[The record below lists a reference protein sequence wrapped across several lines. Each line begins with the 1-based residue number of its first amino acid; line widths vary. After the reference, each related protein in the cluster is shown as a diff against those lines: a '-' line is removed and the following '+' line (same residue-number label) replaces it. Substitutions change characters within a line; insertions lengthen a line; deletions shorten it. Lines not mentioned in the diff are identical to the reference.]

1 MKKKK
6 EEKINFVYGVTPE
19 EDAYYKSVVKVKG
32 GDNSLSK
39 SILNVLDGPDQT
51 IERLAF
57 ETDPTAYNTY
67 AGIYKQ
73 KMRLLPDSVLKRIA
87 IQDSLVSNI
96 VRARQNH
103 VSAFGRPRP
112 DRFSAGYIIRP
123 NAGVTDGMSED
134 EKIDLAKRIQRA
146 IKLFGTCGHTEGV
159 KEHHQKTFSEYLSLV
174 TRDTQVVGRLAT
186 EIVHKSEMGEQKF
199 HYFCH
204 TDAGTIYPAATDN
217 EQAKQAIRDE
227 AFSLIQSVTG
237 RKDLQRENWTKGT
250 EYVWVQ
256 VIDGRPFEVFTN
268 KEMKC
273 SNFYPV
279 GNVELDGF
287 PVTPIDTVIS
297 AVTTHLNITTH
308 NKVYFESGRATRG
321 MLVIKSDDVNPT
333 LIHNIKQ
340 SFNANINGAA
350 KSWRMPVLGFNS
362 DAEVTWQPIDVAGG
376 RDMEFQYLTD
386 LNAREIMTAYMM
398 SPDELPGWSYLSRGT
413 NSQALSE
420 GNQEFKIEAG
430 RDVGIRPL
438 LSNMEEFVNAELF
451 PLIDPELCKICRLVF
466 AGLDA
471 DSPEKEIVN
480 IQQNSQVWMTYNDIL
495 EKVERK
501 LIPKEYGGEIPLNP
515 SFGKML
521 DAYLTVGEILEF
533 WFGRVG
539 ASKDPM
545 LQYRR
550 DPMYFQN
557 MQLMQAQQQ
566 MQMQQEQMQQQAQA
580 QQMPPQDGQSA
591 DPNQDQGQAQ
601 AQSGP
606 ADLARS
612 INQAYELMTKSEANM
627 SPNQRKLLHQQQ
639 KTVKWLQK
647 GFEDDV
653 KDTIKEI
660 LEVAKQAGPKK

>member
-1 MKKKK
+1 MIKKKNDNK
-6 EEKINFVYGVTPE
+6 LNFVFGVTPE

-32 GDNSLSK
+32 ENSLTK
-39 SILNVLDGPDQT
+39 SILNVLDGPDSS

-103 VSAFGRPRP
+103 ASAFGRPRP
-112 DRFSAGYIIRP
+112 DRFSTGYIIRP
-123 NAGVTDGMSED
+123 NAGVTDGLSEV
-134 EKIDLAKRIQRA
+134 EKVDLAKRIQRA

-227 AFSLIQSVTG
+227 AFNLIQQVTG
-237 RKDLQRENWTKGT
+237 RKDLQRENWNRDS

-308 NKVYFESGRATRG
+308 NKVYFQSGRATRG

-340 SFNANINGAA
+340 HFNSSINGSAA
-350 KSWRMPVLGFNS
+350 GWRMPVLGFNS
-362 DAEVTWQPIDVAGG
+362 DAEVDWKPIDMAGS

-386 LNAREIMTAYMM
+386 LNAREILTSFMM
-398 SPDELPGWSYLSRGT
+398 SPDELPGWSYLSRC
-413 NSQALSE
+413 QALSE
-420 GNQEFKIEAG
+420 SSNEFKLSAA

-438 LSNMEEFVNAELF
+438 IATLEEFVNSELF

-501 LIPKEYGGEIPLNP
+501 LIPKEYGGEFPLNP

-533 WFGRVG
+533 WFNRKG

-557 MQLMQAQQQ
+557 QQLMQAQQQ
-566 MQMQQEQMQQQAQA
+566 MAMQQQQLQQQQQMQQNG
-580 QQMPPQDGQSA
+580 QMPPQDGQ
-591 DPNQDQGQAQ
+591 DPNQQ
-601 AQSGP
+601 QSGP

-612 INQAYELMTKSEANM
+612 IDQAYELMTKSEANM
-627 SPNQRKLLHQQQ
+627 SPTQRKLLHQQQ